1 MANVPALS
9 ALLDVLLP
17 VEAVLDG
24 TKLRVGELLAL
35 RAGSV
40 IATKLPA
47 GGNVKILAGHSS
59 IGLGELAAA
68 NGRLLVRMLKFT
80 GDE

>member
-9 ALLDVLLP
+9 ILLDVPMP

-40 IATKLPA
+40 IATGLPA
-47 GGNVKILAGHSS
+47 GGNVTVLAGHTR

-68 NGRLLVRMLKFT
+68 NGRLLVRMLNFG
-80 GDE
+80 GDD

>member
-1 MANVPALS
+1 MANAPGWS
-9 ALLDVLLP
+9 SLLDVPLL
-17 VEAVLDG
+17 VEAVLEG

-35 RAGSV
+35 RAGSL

-47 GGNVKILAGHSS
+47 GGNVTVLAGHSS

-68 NGRLLVRMLKFT
+68 NGRLLVRMLTFT
-80 GDE
+80 GEE